1 MRMPY
6 SQWHPLNLYLINNV
20 EDIVVCLEK
29 CLILTMSSIVSKVE
43 IFKSLV
49 FDTTI
54 KNKIENLMDLDQET
68 KLLRVLL

>member
-29 CLILTMSSIVSKVE
+29 SLILTMSSIVSKVE

-54 KNKIENLMDLDQET
+54 KDKN
-68 KLLRVLL
+68 